1 TNTVRQ
7 RLVPDEVFGRMMT
20 AYLFI
25 AWSMN
30 PVGAF
35 AGGVIA
41 ERWGA
46 QWVSVMAAAV
56 VGSLL
61 VLGRGLFR
69 AIDEAMATE
78 PMN

>member
-1 TNTVRQ
+1 VTNTVRQ

-25 AWSMN
+25 SWSMN

-35 AGGVIA
+35 VGGVIA

-46 QWVSVMAAAV
+46 QWVSVMAAVV

-61 VLGRGLFR
+61 VFGRRLFHL
-69 AIDEAMATE
+69 IDEVMAD
-78 PMN
+78 PVA